1 MKVSSQQIT
10 VRQLFNGRSPLATL
24 KDATDLA
31 FGPDVSPLRVAVT
44 SRTRAGHQCEIEAV
58 EPKIYGTDDTE
69 ANVFDY
75 RQRRLARTNAF
86 NAVMLIPT
94 GVDCAI
100 GGHARGAPPAAP
112 LLLDVFD
119 QLLLPPNLG

>member
-24 KDATDLA
+24 KDATDVA
-31 FGPDVSPLRVAVT
+31 FGPDVTPLRVAVT
-44 SRTRAGHQCEIEAV
+44 SKSRAGHLCEIEAV
-58 EPKIYGTDDTE
+58 EPKIYGSDENE

-75 RQRRLARTNAF
+75 RQRRLGRTNAF

-100 GGHARGAPPAAP
+100 GGDAGGATPAARRRASLCDTP
-112 LLLDVFD
+112 R
-119 QLLLPPNLG
+119 LP